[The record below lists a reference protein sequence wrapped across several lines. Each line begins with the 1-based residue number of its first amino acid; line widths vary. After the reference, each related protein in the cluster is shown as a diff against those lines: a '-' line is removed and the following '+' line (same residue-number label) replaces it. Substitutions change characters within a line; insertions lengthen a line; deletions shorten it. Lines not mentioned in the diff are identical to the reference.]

1 VCDYRQL
8 NKFTI
13 PDRYPIPRIDALLDK
28 VGKNIIFSSL
38 DLQAGYNQML
48 LHDSDIPKTAFVTHR
63 GQYQYKVLCFG
74 LTNAPSAFQRLMNKV
89 FEDMV
94 GTIVQIYWMTYW

>member
-1 VCDYRQL
+1 VLFVKKKDGTLRMCVDYRQL

-48 LHDSDIPKTAFVTHR
+48 LHDSDIPKTAFVYT
-63 GQYQYKVLCFG
+63 
-74 LTNAPSAFQRLMNKV
+74 
-89 FEDMV
+89 
-94 GTIVQIYWMTYW
+94 